1 MTEHGTFL
9 RVPYG
14 GYWHRHVPEEDAELT
29 HVGPGTP
36 GGELLRHY
44 WQPIAFSHEVKD
56 LPIRLRI
63 LGEDLVLFRDR
74 GGRVG
79 VLELHCPH
87 RGTSLEFGLP
97 SERGIRCCYHGWL
110 FDVDGRILETPGE
123 PADSTLTDR
132 LCHGAYPVRE
142 YQGLVFTYMGPP
154 DRQPSFPRLDTFE
167 LPHYRVVPGLKQ
179 VMPCNWLQIKDNSLD
194 AVHTAF
200 LHTRVSGQQFTAAYG
215 VVPLLEWRETPIGA
229 MYIGSRRVG
238 EHVWVRICE
247 FIVPN
252 VHQFPPN
259 TQDATHETPYVPPYG
274 THWAVPID
282 DTHTLNIDV
291 RHVPETMS
299 AEEEQR
305 LLDMSNFGQSAD
317 RPYEER
323 QRVPGDYD
331 AQVSQRPLAIH
342 ALEHL
347 ASTDR
352 GVIIGRKLLRQA
364 VAAVARGDNPVGVEH
379 PADEVVR
386 TYSQD
391 CVLRVARSKTDV
403 AERELLLQIGRDV
416 ADGKYRPA

>member
-1 MTEHGTFL
+1 MKKAGFL
-9 RVPYG
+9 TSRYGAYDHREVP
-14 GYWHRHVPEEDAELT
+14 PEDAELT

-36 GGELLRHY
+36 CGEYFRRF
-44 WQPIAFSHEVKD
+44 WQPAAFSHEVAD
-56 LPIRLRI
+56 LPIAIRI

-74 GGRVG
+74 GGRAG
-79 VLELHCPH
+79 VLERQCPH

-110 FDVDGRILETPGE
+110 FDVDGTILETPGE
-123 PADSTLTDR
+123 PPDSSLKNR
-132 LCHGAYPVRE
+132 LCHGAYPALE
-142 YQGLVFTYMGPP
+142 YRGLVFTYMGPP
-154 DRQPSFPRLDTFE
+154 ERRPPFPRLDTFE
-167 LPHYRVVPGLKQ
+167 LPGYRVVPGLRQ

-229 MYIGSRRVG
+229 MYIGTRRVG

-247 FIVPN
+247 FILPN

-259 TQDATHETPYVPPYG
+259 TQDAQREKRHVPPYG
-274 THWAVPID
+274 THWAVPVD
-282 DTHTLNIDV
+282 DTHTLNLDV
-291 RHVPETMS
+291 RHVPDGMS
-299 AEEEQR
+299 REEEQR
-305 LLDMSNFGQSAD
+305 LLAMADFGQTAD

-323 QRVPGDYD
+323 QRMPGDYD
-331 AQVSQRPLAIH
+331 AQVAQRPIAIH

-352 GVIIGRKLLRQA
+352 GVTMMRKLLRQA
-364 VAAVARGDNPVGVEH
+364 VAAVGRGEDPLGAG
-379 PADEVVR
+379 PGTPDVVR

-391 CVLRVARSKTDV
+391 TVLRVARAASETG
-403 AERELLLQIGRDV
+403 ERNLLLKIGHDV
-416 ADGKYRPA
+416 ADGQYRP

>member
-1 MTEHGTFL
+1 MTEHGSFL

-14 GYWHRHVPEEDAELT
+14 GYLHRQVPAEDAALT

-36 GGELLRHY
+36 AGELLRRY
-44 WQPIAFSHEVKD
+44 WQPVAFSHELAD
-56 LPIRLRI
+56 LPRRIRI
-63 LGEDLVLFRDR
+63 MGEDLVLFRDR
-74 GGRVG
+74 SGRVG
-79 VLELHCPH
+79 VLELHCSH
-87 RGTSLEFGLP
+87 RGTSLEFGMV

-110 FDVDGRILETPGE
+110 FDVDGAILETPGE
-123 PADSTLTDR
+123 PPESTLKDR
-132 LCHGAYPVRE
+132 LCHGAYPALERW
-142 YQGLVFTYMGPP
+142 GLVFVYMGPP
-154 DRQPSFPRLDTFE
+154 ERRPPLPRFDTLE
-167 LPHYRVVPGLKQ
+167 LPGYRVVPGLTQ

-229 MYIGSRRVG
+229 MYIGTRRVD

-259 TQDATHETPYVPPYG
+259 TQDAQRERLFVPPYG
-274 THWAVPID
+274 THWAVPVG
-282 DTHTLNIDV
+282 DTHTMNIDV
-291 RHVPETMS
+291 RHVPAEMS
-299 AEEEQR
+299 REEEER
-305 LLDMSNFGQSAD
+305 LLAMADFGQTAD
-317 RPYEER
+317 RPYAER

-331 AQVSQRPLAIH
+331 AQVAQRPIAIH

-352 GVIIGRKLLRQA
+352 GVTMMRTRLRQA
-364 VAAVARGDNPVGVEH
+364 IAAVGPG
-379 PADEVVR
+379 ADEVVR

-391 CVLRVARSKTDV
+391 TVLRIPRARTEPE
-403 AERELLLQIGRDV
+403 ERALLREIGRDV
-416 ADGKYRPA
+416 ADGKYRP